1 MNSSAVHGS
10 PSTENPIASQ
20 KPASAA
26 AATAADAKL
35 RKRPEDDVAA
45 TDQAAPAPDQAAP
58 ATDQDVLVA
67 QATPAAAADGSAAA
81 GGGAAPDAAEG
92 SASAGAGAPAAAA
105 AAGSSGG
112 IGIGALALGAGAIGV
127 AAAAA
132 GGRGGDSAAGAPAPT
147 PTPAPML
154 TAIHSFAEY
163 MGAINHGGATAA
175 TNVSVAS
182 ATSVVDVS
190 GGFSRSAL
198 SHTVTD
204 LRPSMTYNVAGASAA
219 TINDGGIVVDLQ
231 GNPTADS
238 RVTAHSDAG
247 AGASNLLWMQTMAVH
262 DAASKG
268 ATMAIASAT
277 ASGAGSDAEVGIQ
290 HVSMDLAAAGSVNGL
305 TNLVATATDGGSAHT
320 LVGDVTLHMISSG
333 IGTSLAPIFSYIHMG
348 DGEGTQPGILASAS
362 GAGSSANAGVAANV
376 SLSGHGDD
384 VYAYDSGVFAQG
396 TNGGSAHTDIGGT

>member
-1 MNSSAVHGS
+1 MNTSSVHGS

-20 KPASAA
+20 KPASAD
-26 AATAADAKL
+26 ATKALHARL
-35 RKRPEDDVAA
+35 RKRPEGDVPADSVA
-45 TDQAAPAPDQAAP
+45 TDQAAPAPDQAAA
-58 ATDQDVLVA
+58 ATDRDVLVA
-67 QATPAAAADGSAAA
+67 QAAPAAAADGSAAA
-81 GGGAAPDAAEG
+81 GAGAAPAAAEG
-92 SASAGAGAPAAAA
+92 SAGAGAGAPAAAA

-132 GGRGGDSAAGAPAPT
+132 GGRGGDSAAAAPAPAPT

-163 MGAINHGGATAA
+163 MGALNHGGATAA

-182 ATSVVDVS
+182 PTAVVDVS

-247 AGASNLLWMQTMAVH
+247 AHSSNLMWMQTMAVH

-277 ASGAGSDAEVGIQ
+277 ASGAGSDAEIGIQ
-290 HVSMDLAAAGSVNGL
+290 HVSMDLAAAGSVNGRTGEARTRWL
-305 TNLVATATDGGSAHT
+305 AT
-320 LVGDVTLHMISSG
+320 
-333 IGTSLAPIFSYIHMG
+333 
-348 DGEGTQPGILASAS
+348 
-362 GAGSSANAGVAANV
+362 
-376 SLSGHGDD
+376 
-384 VYAYDSGVFAQG
+384 
-396 TNGGSAHTDIGGT
+396 